1 MKMFRKS
8 LCKNFPISQPTRSP
22 QSPTRSEQIQP
33 NQSKILS
40 SWSHWSITGKSKV
53 TTQEKHSN
61 NRQIHPT
68 KLHMKPIKQS
78 KSSVNPPS
86 THHHEKQN
94 PYLKS
99 IKCARRPPSHHHLAS
114 ATVNKRKPYPKSINT
129 KIIHSPYPP
138 QFDPPKATLPQP
150 DPQKLN
156 LTILK

>member
-61 NRQIHPT
+61 DRRIHPT

-86 THHHEKQN
+86 TSIMTNKTHTWNPSNAHAVHQATITSPLPPSTNANHTQN
-94 PYLKS
+94 PSTQKS
-99 IKCARRPPSHHHLAS
+99 STHH
-114 ATVNKRKPYPKSINT
+114 
-129 KIIHSPYPP
+129 IHSNP
-138 QFDPPKATLPQP
+138 TH
-150 DPQKLN
+150 QKQLRHN
-156 LTILK
+156 LTSKNSTWKS